1 MHIDPSWNDVWDPP
15 AGRESLLSAGFFVGE
30 GAGQDWLEIQEPV
43 VIDFYLLN
51 LNQLRPDT

>member
-1 MHIDPSWNDVWDPP
+1 MWDPP